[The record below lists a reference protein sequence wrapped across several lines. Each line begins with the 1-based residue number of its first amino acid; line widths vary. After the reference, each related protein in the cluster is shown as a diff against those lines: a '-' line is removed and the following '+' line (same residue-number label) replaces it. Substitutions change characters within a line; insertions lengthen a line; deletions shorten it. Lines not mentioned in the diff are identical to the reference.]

1 MSVQYLIGA
10 ILLAILVIAI
20 IVIAAINKN
29 NKSLPVRAKA
39 LLTQRELQAFHHLQA
54 LLPHLHI
61 APQVAMGAI
70 VEQEPR
76 LDRSDAFKVRNRF
89 DRKIVDFVAFE
100 PITGKIAFLIEIDDS
115 SHNTARD
122 AERDA
127 ITESAGYITIRH
139 PARAKVTHAAI
150 AATLRP
156 YLPNAAA

>member
-1 MSVQYLIGA
+1 MFCPYQTNVLLPSISYLA
-10 ILLAILVIAI
+10 WKRCRKERHLNLSARLCSRFVTAEQ
-20 IVIAAINKN
+20 
-29 NKSLPVRAKA
+29 S
-39 LLTQRELQAFHHLQA
+39 TQRGE
-54 LLPHLHI
+54 
-61 APQVAMGAI
+61 VC
-70 VEQEPR
+70 
-76 LDRSDAFKVRNRF
+76 RNRF